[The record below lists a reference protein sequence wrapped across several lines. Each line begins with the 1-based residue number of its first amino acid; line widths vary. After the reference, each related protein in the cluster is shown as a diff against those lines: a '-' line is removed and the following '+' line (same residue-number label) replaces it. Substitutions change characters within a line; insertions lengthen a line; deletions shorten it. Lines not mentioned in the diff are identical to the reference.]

1 MATDGNQEKAKV
13 TNKELVAKYF
23 VEGEAD
29 IWKCRCGSS
38 RKKGRGW
45 QKFLDHIQRDHDD
58 TIQHTKESEQ
68 SSIIRFFRRKDSNLF
83 NWVKWIVEDLLPFNF
98 CEKENPRSFTNLE
111 PISRDSLKDC
121 NVPG

>member
-29 IWKCRCGSS
+29 IWKCRCGFS

-45 QKFLDHIQRDHDD
+45 QNLLDHIQRDHAD
-58 TIQHTKESEQ
+58 TIQHAKESEQ
-68 SSIIRFFRRKDSNLF
+68 SSIVRFFRRKDSNLF
-83 NWVKWIVEDLLPFNF
+83 NWVK
-98 CEKENPRSFTNLE
+98 
-111 PISRDSLKDC
+111 
-121 NVPG
+121 